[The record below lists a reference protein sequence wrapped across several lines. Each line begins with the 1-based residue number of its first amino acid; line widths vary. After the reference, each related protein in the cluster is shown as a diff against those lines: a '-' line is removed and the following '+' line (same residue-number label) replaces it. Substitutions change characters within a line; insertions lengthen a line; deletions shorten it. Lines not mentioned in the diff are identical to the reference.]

1 MTVGERIRQRR
12 EELGLTQMQLA
23 YKMGYNTRS
32 SISRTEQAGDDIGT
46 NRIVKFAEALNVSPA
61 YLMGWEDD
69 KPPKTDYQIQ
79 LSDQETLLIEA
90 FRSSDE
96 TTRKMIERLLLYAE
110 KLYPTPQ
117 K

>member
-1 MTVGERIRQRR
+1 MTVGERIKQRR

-61 YLMGWEDD
+61 YLMGWEDGTGVD
-69 KPPKTDYQIQ
+69 FTVTDDEKLIIESYRR
-79 LSDQETLLIEA
+79 SD
-90 FRSSDE
+90 SD
-96 TTRKMIERLLLYAE
+96 TKKMVKRLLAYAE
-110 KLYPTPQ
+110 KLYPTNQ

>member
-1 MTVGERIRQRR
+1 MTVGERIKQRR

-69 KPPKTDYQIQ
+69 KHNTRVDFTVTDDEKLIIESYRM
-79 LSDQETLLIEA
+79 SDAETK
-90 FRSSDE
+90 
-96 TTRKMIERLLLYAE
+96 KMIKRLLAYAE
-110 KLYPTPQ
+110 KLNPN
-117 K
+117 

>member
-1 MTVGERIRQRR
+1 MTVGERIKQRR

-69 KPPKTDYQIQ
+69 KHSARVDFIV
-79 LSDQETLLIEA
+79 SDDEKLIIESYR
-90 FRSSDE
+90 RSDSD
-96 TTRKMIERLLLYAE
+96 TKKMVKRLLAYAE
-110 KLYPTPQ
+110 KLYPN
-117 K
+117 

>member
-1 MTVGERIRQRR
+1 MTVGERIKQRR

-69 KPPKTDYQIQ
+69 SGVDFTVTDDEKLIIESYRK
-79 LSDQETLLIEA
+79 SDLETK
-90 FRSSDE
+90 
-96 TTRKMIERLLLYAE
+96 KMIKRLLLYAE
-110 KLYPTPQ
+110 KLYPTTQ